1 MKQSILDRYWRT
13 EDNAIIIDVTTERV
27 EDLYNDFDRNAPYV
41 RKDLDDELSEYLV
54 SAVSEIGKADFV
66 IRFRFNQPA
75 DAEVISRLT
84 DSIRSYF
91 NYKKDLQNG
100 KLGKM
105 LRTSA
110 IFLVAG
116 LVILG
121 LSIAL
126 NEKIAGTDAVVLD
139 VFAQGLTVAAWVSL
153 WEALANFLINWT
165 PYVRMRNNYDRII
178 HAQLLFE

>member
-1 MKQSILDRYWRT
+1 M
-13 EDNAIIIDVTTERV
+13 
-27 EDLYNDFDRNAPYV
+27 
-41 RKDLDDELSEYLV
+41 
-54 SAVSEIGKADFV
+54 SEIGKADFV
-66 IRFRFNQPA
+66 IRFRFRFRFSQPA
-75 DAEVISRLT
+75 DGDVIARLT

-91 NYKKDLQNG
+91 NYKKQLQNG
-100 KLGKM
+100 KLAKM
-105 LRTSA
+105 MRTSF

-139 VFAQGLTVAAWVSL
+139 VFAQGLTVAAWLSL

-165 PYVRMRNNYDRII
+165 PYIRMRNNYDRII
-178 HAQLLFE
+178 HAQLLFD

>member
-1 MKQSILDRYWRT
+1 M
-13 EDNAIIIDVTTERV
+13 
-27 EDLYNDFDRNAPYV
+27 
-41 RKDLDDELSEYLV
+41 
-54 SAVSEIGKADFV
+54 SEIGKADFV
-66 IRFRFNQPA
+66 IRFRFSQPA
-75 DAEVISRLT
+75 EGDVIARLT

-91 NYKKDLQNG
+91 NYKKQLQNG
-100 KLGKM
+100 KLAKM
-105 LRTSA
+105 MRTSF

-139 VFAQGLTVAAWVSL
+139 VFAQGLTVAAWLSL

-165 PYVRMRNNYDRII
+165 PYIRMRNNYDRII
-178 HAQLLFE
+178 HAQLLFD

>member
-1 MKQSILDRYWRT
+1 
-13 EDNAIIIDVTTERV
+13 
-27 EDLYNDFDRNAPYV
+27 
-41 RKDLDDELSEYLV
+41 
-54 SAVSEIGKADFV
+54 V
-66 IRFRFNQPA
+66 IA
-75 DAEVISRLT
+75 RLT

-91 NYKKDLQNG
+91 NCKKQLQNG
-100 KLGKM
+100 KLAKM
-105 LRTSA
+105 MRTSF

-139 VFAQGLTVAAWVSL
+139 VFAQGLTVAAWLSL

-165 PYVRMRNNYDRII
+165 PYIRMRNNYDRII
-178 HAQLLFE
+178 HAQLLFD